1 MDPAGPCNVQ
11 SANAICLFVNEVYID
26 CKLTGLIAIRRRLTL
41 AASIETF
48 TDALLPYPEGSREP
62 P

>member
-11 SANAICLFVNEVYID
+11 SANAICLFVNGVYID

-41 AASIETF
+41 AASMETLYCGIA
-48 TDALLPYPEGSREP
+48 TLPLTA
-62 P
+62 